1 MVHGTIVPIRSLGLI
16 SDAINLIQHLIRFLC
31 PLNYIIWLL
40 AHISNILTN
49 QLIMITGKGCA
60 DVTNTIEANR
70 FMMSNTIA
78 ELANMSEIFVNI
90 SLVLTFPFV
99 WEDLKEIAGTGD

>member
-70 FMMSNTIA
+70 FMMSNTLLPSALSHPYYIRA
-78 ELANMSEIFVNI
+78 TYHCL
-90 SLVLTFPFV
+90 L
-99 WEDLKEIAGTGD
+99 G